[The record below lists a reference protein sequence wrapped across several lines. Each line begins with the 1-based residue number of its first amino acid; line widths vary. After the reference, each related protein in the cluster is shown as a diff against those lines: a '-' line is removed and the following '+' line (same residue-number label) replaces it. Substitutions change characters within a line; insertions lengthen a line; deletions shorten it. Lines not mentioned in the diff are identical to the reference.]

1 MNFKGNTDLRLV
13 FPNFPTMR
21 KSSRY
26 VLYLVLGFII
36 YQIIDSGDT
45 GLTHKDV
52 RNVLIVAIVV
62 VFILL
67 LIIRMIKNR
76 YDEGGD

>member
-1 MNFKGNTDLRLV
+1 MK
-13 FPNFPTMR
+13 

-36 YQIIDSGDT
+36 YQVIDSGET
-45 GLTHKDV
+45 SLTHKDA
-52 RNVLIVAIVV
+52 RNTLIIAIVV

-67 LIIRMIKNR
+67 LIVRAIKSR
-76 YDEGGD
+76 YDNEDKE

>member
-1 MNFKGNTDLRLV
+1 
-13 FPNFPTMR
+13 MR

-36 YQIIDSGDT
+36 YQIIDSGET
-45 GLTHKDV
+45 GLTHQDA

-67 LIIRMIKNR
+67 LVIRMIKNR
-76 YDEGGD
+76 YDNGEE